1 MLFGFK
7 IVIMIRTYITP
18 KQTNCHIELNFP
30 KEYLGEELE
39 IIVFKKNEGLK
50 KVVQKKS
57 FALPK
62 NPITENELVSMVK
75 SAENAKSI
83 SLKES
88 KKLWTKRRKALE
100 KTIS

>member
-1 MLFGFK
+1 
-7 IVIMIRTYITP
+7 MIRTYITP
-18 KQTNCHIELNFP
+18 TQTNCNIELNFP

-39 IIVFKKNEGLK
+39 IIVFKKNEGLEK
-50 KVVQKKS
+50 TMQKKS

-62 NPITENELVSMVK
+62 NPITENEFISMIK
-75 SAENAKSI
+75 SAENVNST